1 VKGDGAIHVI
11 DDDEPTRDS
20 LVFLLASS
28 GFPARAHESGTAFL
42 NGLAGVA
49 PACVITDVRMPDIN
63 GIDLLKAVKS
73 RRPEIPV
80 IVITGH
86 GDIALAVEAMK
97 LGASDFLEK
106 PYGDEAMVAAV
117 ERALE
122 TRSGAPRDEDRRD
135 LLARIDLLSAREKQV
150 LVGVVGGKTN
160 KVIAQELDI
169 SPRSVEVYRANLM
182 TKMRAENLSHLVRL
196 ALSAGFDGTARTD

>member
-1 VKGDGAIHVI
+1 MKGDGSVHII

-28 GFPARAHESGTAFL
+28 GFPAKAHESGTAFL
-42 NGLAGVA
+42 SMFSEIA
-49 PACVITDVRMPDIN
+49 PACVITDVRMPDIH
-63 GIDLLKAVKS
+63 GIDLLRAVKA
-73 RRPEIPV
+73 RRPETPV
-80 IVITGH
+80 IVVTGH

-106 PYGDEAMVAAV
+106 PYADDAMIAAV

-122 TRSGAPRDEDRRD
+122 HNTDGSRGDDKKE
-135 LLARIDLLSAREKQV
+135 LLARVDLLSGRERQV
-150 LVGVVGGKTN
+150 LVGVVAGKTN

-182 TKMRAENLSHLVRL
+182 TKMQASSLSHLVRM
-196 ALSAGFDGTARTD
+196 ALVAGV

>member
-1 VKGDGAIHVI
+1 MADGAVHII

-20 LVFLLASS
+20 LRFLLAAS
-28 GFPARAHESGTAFL
+28 GVPAKAHESAAAFL
-42 NGLAGVA
+42 TALSTVT

-63 GIDLLKAVKS
+63 GIEVLKAVKA
-73 RRPEIPV
+73 RRPATPV
-80 IVITGH
+80 IVVTGH

-106 PYGDEAMVAAV
+106 PYSDESMIAAV

-122 TRSGAPRDEDRRD
+122 HNSNTRGDDKQE
-135 LLARIDLLSAREKQV
+135 LLARVAVLSARERQV
-150 LVGVVGGKTN
+150 LEGVMAGKTN

-182 TKMRAENLSHLVRL
+182 TKMQATNISHLVRMALL
-196 ALSAGFDGTARTD
+196 AGLDSAGPPAG